1 MSSLFINVGFD
12 TGNSNLAQQQ
22 QQRERQLRDTT
33 ASQSKT
39 RHDLEARHAKMVRKR
54 AAANAA
60 TTKKPSNSTP
70 QMDAT
75 GSGRNQGG

>member
-1 MSSLFINVGFD
+1 MSSLFINVGFG
-12 TGNSNLAQQQ
+12 TGHSNPAQQQ

-33 ASQSKT
+33 TSQIKT

-60 TTKKPSNSTP
+60 TREKPSNSTP
-70 QMDAT
+70 QKDAT
-75 GSGRNQGG
+75 GSGSNQGK